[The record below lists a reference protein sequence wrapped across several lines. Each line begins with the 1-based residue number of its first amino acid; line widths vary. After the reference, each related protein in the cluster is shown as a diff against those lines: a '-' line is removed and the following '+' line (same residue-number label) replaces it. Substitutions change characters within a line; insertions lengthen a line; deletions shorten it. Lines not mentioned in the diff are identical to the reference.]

1 MVRAHRQQINQTFS
15 AHRQRRREHSNTPKA
30 IRLALPDD
38 QVWLIHPSGEAPAP
52 ARQRLPLPLSP
63 HRRGDL
69 HSLLHT
75 PGQATTI
82 MLDAEAHSLISPLD
96 LSMLPSHRLSL
107 LDVDPSLQQMPS
119 SVFQPTNVADT
130 VGPAYLHRHLS
141 LHSKITQTP
150 CYIPLLHDHRLS
162 AYVCHLLPLPD
173 EDRYQYPLA

>member
-15 AHRQRRREHSNTPKA
+15 AHRQRRREHSSTPKA

-38 QVWLIHPSGEAPAP
+38 LAWLIHLSGEAPAP
-52 ARQRLPLPLSP
+52 ARQRLLLPLSP
-63 HRRGDL
+63 HKRGDL

-75 PGQATTI
+75 PDLATTI
-82 MLDAEAHSLISPLD
+82 MFDAEAHSLISPLD
-96 LSMLPSHRLSL
+96 LFMPQSHPLSL
-107 LDVDPSLQQMPS
+107 LDVDPSRQQMPS

-141 LHSKITQTP
+141 LHPKITQTP
-150 CYIPLLHDHRLS
+150 CYIPLLHECRLS

-173 EDRYQYPLA
+173 EDHYQRPRA